1 MSGETFKG
9 LLESWADAQVTVVN
23 PESFKST
30 ALGQGLSFQSY
41 AAQLVQIGDDFIKLS
56 FSAVKKDAQTDV
68 EQIIPIALIKGAT
81 VGEADAL
88 MAEYH
93 IVFGG

>member
-9 LLESWADAQVTVVN
+9 LLESWADSQLTVVN

-41 AAQLVQIGDDFIKLS
+41 VAQLVQIGDDFIKLS

-68 EQIIPIALIKGAT
+68 EQIIPIARIKRVSIWGGEKLIH
-81 VGEADAL
+81 L
-88 MAEYH
+88 
-93 IVFGG
+93 

>member
-41 AAQLVQIGDDFIKLS
+41 VAQLVQIGDDFIRLS

-68 EQIIPIALIKGAT
+68 EQIIPIALIKRVSIWG
-81 VGEADAL
+81 GEKL
-88 MAEYH
+88 IH
-93 IVFGG
+93 L

>member
-41 AAQLVQIGDDFIKLS
+41 VAQLTQIGDDFIKLS

-68 EQIIPIALIKGAT
+68 EQIIPIALIKRVSVWG
-81 VGEADAL
+81 GEKL
-88 MAEYH
+88 IH
-93 IVFGG
+93 L

>member
-68 EQIIPIALIKGAT
+68 EQIIPIALIKRVSVWG
-81 VGEADAL
+81 GEKL
-88 MAEYH
+88 IH
-93 IVFGG
+93 L

>member
-1 MSGETFKG
+1 MSSETFKG

-56 FSAVKKDAQTDV
+56 FSAVKKDAQTEV
-68 EQIIPIALIKGAT
+68 VQIIPIALIKRVSIWGA
-81 VGEADAL
+81 EKL
-88 MAEYH
+88 IH
-93 IVFGG
+93 L